1 MIRSEMKNYNMIL
14 IAKISAS
21 LSEKIDKREY
31 LAHEEISPPGQKRVM
46 EQAKF
51 TYFPLDKAFEKQI
64 KTIEDQGEK

>member
-1 MIRSEMKNYNMIL
+1 MTRSEMKNYNMIL

-31 LAHEEISPPGQKRVM
+31 LAREEIFPPGQKRVM

-51 TYFPLDKAFEKQI
+51 TYSPLDKAFEKQI